1 MDLLKTVMVKN
12 MKNKIDEQLINKTLK
27 SYSKFLIFN
36 FIQTMIQF
44 KLIILIIFNKNTAPL
59 LLNLNQEKLQINILK
74 STTIKQLME
83 IY

>member
-1 MDLLKTVMVKN
+1 MVKN

>member
-36 FIQTMIQF
+36 FI
-44 KLIILIIFNKNTAPL
+44 
-59 LLNLNQEKLQINILK
+59 
-74 STTIKQLME
+74 
-83 IY
+83 

>member
-12 MKNKIDEQLINKTLK
+12 MKNKIDEQIINKTLK